1 MYLDL
6 KHILIKL
13 LMKTH
18 FYIESIIEICNNKH
32 LSVDE
37 IYEAVSS
44 EFEDVGK
51 SSIYRNVEELVKK
64 GKLTKVTGVWKKTYF
79 EKTKNPHAHLIDEET
94 WEIFD
99 IEEWSLG
106 QCFTW
111 NLPAN
116 FKITDMD
123 IKIFGK
129 FS

>member
-1 MYLDL
+1 
-6 KHILIKL
+6 
-13 LMKTH
+13 MKTH
-18 FYIESIIEICNNKH
+18 FYTDSIIEICDNHH
-32 LSVDE
+32 LTVDE
-37 IYEAVSS
+37 IFQSISS
-44 EFEDVGK
+44 KFEDVGK

-64 GKLTKVTGVWKKTYF
+64 WELIKVTGVGKKAYF

-99 IEEWSLG
+99 IEEWTLG
-106 QCFTW
+106 QCFTG
-111 NLPAN
+111 NLPKN

>member
-1 MYLDL
+1 
-6 KHILIKL
+6 
-13 LMKTH
+13 MKTH
-18 FYIESIIEICNNKH
+18 FYTDAIIEICNNKH
-32 LSVDE
+32 LPVDV
-37 IYEAVSS
+37 IYTELSKKYPDAW
-44 EFEDVGK
+44 K

-64 GKLTKVTGVWKKTYF
+64 WKLTKVIGVGKKAYF

-94 WEIFD
+94 GEIFD

-106 QCFTW
+106 NCFTW
-111 NLPAN
+111 NLPKN